1 MLNQTRIAV
10 TLLLLATITI
20 TACSGQN
27 DQPLRLGTNVWSG
40 YEPLYLAREIGKLPD
55 KEVKLVEYP
64 SASEVIRAFRNRALE
79 AASLTLDEVL
89 MLVQDGIPVRVIL
102 VHDISNGAD
111 TILARPGIDSMA
123 DIANKRVAVE
133 SSALGAFMISR
144 ALELNGFSIND
155 IDIRHM
161 DVNAHEQAYL
171 NNEVDVVVNFEPVRT
186 RLIKKGASEIF
197 TSREMYGEI
206 VDVMVVHEDVFENR
220 KSTIKTIVNDWFNA
234 LDYFKNN
241 PDKAASIMARRLNVT
256 PDEVIAGFEGLELPD
271 VQQNLTM
278 LGGDKPAL
286 AITIAQLEKVLK
298 ANNLISSDT
307 EIPNILSAA
316 LIGK

>member
-271 VQQNLTM
+271 AQQNLTM

>member
-298 ANNLISSDT
+298 ANDLISSDT

>member
-133 SSALGAFMISR
+133 SSALGAFMITR

-241 PDKAASIMARRLNVT
+241 PDKAASIMAQRLNVT

-271 VQQNLTM
+271 AQQNLTM